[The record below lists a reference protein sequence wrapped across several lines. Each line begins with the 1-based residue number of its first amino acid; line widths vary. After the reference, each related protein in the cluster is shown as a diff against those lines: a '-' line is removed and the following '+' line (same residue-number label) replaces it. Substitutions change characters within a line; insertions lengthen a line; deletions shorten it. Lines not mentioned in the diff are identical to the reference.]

1 VPRAHEIAGSNP
13 AVLTYCGGTRAG
25 TGRRLLTAPT
35 QVRFL
40 PPQLCALGRAA
51 EVPGFQPGKAGS
63 IPAERF
69 IRGSANGRLPG
80 FEPGDAGSSPAPRTL
95 DIDAGSSN
103 GRTGRSERSGVGSI
117 PTPGTLRKSSGR
129 MRSLSRKQVRV
140 TPLRVRVS
148 RLPLEMNS
156 PVVQRQ
162 RLLAYTQATAVQVRP
177 GLLAREWATP

>member
-1 VPRAHEIAGSNP
+1 LPGRKSGFNSRWALIFRTWESLGFRVPRAHEIAGSNP

-63 IPAERF
+63 IPAGHSQL

-95 DIDAGSSN
+95 VTDAGSSN

-117 PTPGTLRKSSGR
+117 PAPATYKRKSSGR
-129 MRSLSRKQVRV
+129 MRSLSRKQVR
-140 TPLRVRVS
+140 
-148 RLPLEMNS
+148 
-156 PVVQRQ
+156 
-162 RLLAYTQATAVQVRP
+162 
-177 GLLAREWATP
+177 

>member
-51 EVPGFQPGKAGS
+51 KVPAFQAGEAGS
-63 IPAERF
+63 IPAGHS
-69 IRGSANGRLPG
+69 RGSANGRLPG

-95 DIDAGSSN
+95 VIDAGSSN

-117 PTPGTLRKSSGR
+117 PAPATLKTEVIRPDEEPVSKTGA
-129 MRSLSRKQVRV
+129 V
-140 TPLRVRVS
+140 TPLWVRVP
-148 RLPLEMNS
+148 RLPLRNKTVPWS
-156 PVVQRQ
+156 SGNDSWPTPRQ
-162 RLLAYTQATAVQVRP
+162 RRFKSVRDY
-177 GLLAREWATP
+177 